1 MEKMFCCIKDKIH
14 YFSAVKDALIK
25 KLSDQELLQKYLEA
39 KDNYFLGILL
49 ERYTML
55 ILGVAM
61 KYLKN
66 EEDAKDAV
74 QQIFLKVSLEL
85 QKYSV
90 DYFKSWL
97 YMVTR
102 NYCLMQLRKKSTARL
117 TALPEEIPAL
127 PDEISTKK
135 LFENETLL
143 DNMHAAIDMLS
154 EGQKTCVTL
163 FYLEKKS
170 YQEITAIT
178 GMDNLQVKSNIQNG
192 KRNLKI
198 LVLKKM
204 ETGNYG

>member
-1 MEKMFCCIKDKIH
+1 MENMFCCIPKKIH
-14 YFSAVKDALIK
+14 YFSTVKDAHIK
-25 KLSDQELLQKYLEA
+25 KWNDQQLLEKYLEE

-85 QKYSV
+85 QKYKV

-97 YMVTR
+97 YTVTR
-102 NYCLMQLRKKSTARL
+102 NHCLMQLRQKPLSRVS
-117 TALPEEIPAL
+117 AL
-127 PDEISTKK
+127 PDDIAAAPGEIS
-135 LFENETLL
+135 LNSIFEKETLL
-143 DNMHAAIDMLS
+143 ENLHASLAQLS

-198 LVLKKM
+198 LVVKKM
-204 ETGNYG
+204 ETGNHG

>member
-1 MEKMFCCIKDKIH
+1 MEKMYGCIPKKIH
-14 YFSAVKDALIK
+14 YFSTVKDAQIK
-25 KLSDQELLQKYLEA
+25 KLSDQELLQKYLEGN
-39 KDNYFLGILL
+39 DNYFLGVLL

-85 QKYSV
+85 KKYKV

-102 NYCLMQLRKKSTARL
+102 NYCLMQLRKKPTTRL
-117 TALPEEIPAL
+117 SALPGELAAST
-127 PDEISTKK
+127 DDISTNK
-135 LFENETLL
+135 LFEKESLL
-143 DNMHAAIDMLS
+143 ENMHAALEMLT

-163 FYLEKKS
+163 FYLQKKS
-170 YQEITAIT
+170 YQEITALT
-178 GMDNLQVKSNIQNG
+178 GMDQLQVKSNIQNG

-204 ETGNYG
+204 ENGNYG

>member
-1 MEKMFCCIKDKIH
+1 MFCCITDKIH

-127 PDEISTKK
+127 QDEISTNK